1 MITLQMLVRE
11 ETSHSDEGE
20 DDGIAQTAHQEAVE
34 TTVATDHIRN
44 VHPRKYGKSG
54 TRVVFKNG
62 SALIVTNL
70 YADVVQAW
78 RTDVGEL
85 SAEDPV

>member
-11 ETSHSDEGE
+11 ETSHPDEGE
-20 DDGIAQTAHQEAVE
+20 DDGIGQTAHQETVE
-34 TTVATDHIRN
+34 TTIATAKIRN

-54 TRVVFKNG
+54 TRIVFDNG

-70 YADVVQAW
+70 YADVVRAW
-78 RTDVGEL
+78 RTDLGEL